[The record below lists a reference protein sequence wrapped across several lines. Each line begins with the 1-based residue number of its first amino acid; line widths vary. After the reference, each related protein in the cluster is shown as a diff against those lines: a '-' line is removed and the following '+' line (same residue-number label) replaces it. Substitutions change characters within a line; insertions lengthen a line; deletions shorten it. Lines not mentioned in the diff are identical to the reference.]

1 MTPDLSQK
9 PMTIKKAPEVDMFSE
24 SNSVS
29 LSSDYPVLASKR
41 LVPKPKTSF
50 EKKPRTSFDNN

>member
-1 MTPDLSQK
+1 MTL
-9 PMTIKKAPEVDMFSE
+9 KKTPEVDMFSE

-41 LVPKPKTSF
+41 LVSKNPKRSF
-50 EKKPRTSFDNN
+50 EKKPRTSFENNESLDKAI